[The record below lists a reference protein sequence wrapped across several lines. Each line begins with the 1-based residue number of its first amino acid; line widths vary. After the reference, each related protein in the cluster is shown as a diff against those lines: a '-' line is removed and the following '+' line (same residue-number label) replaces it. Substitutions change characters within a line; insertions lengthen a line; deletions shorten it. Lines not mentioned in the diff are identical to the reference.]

1 MIIFIIFRNY
11 TFNKFV
17 KEIDIEIL
25 DTFINFVL
33 FDYIFKSWLL
43 ELGQILG
50 ALKELNKDY
59 FDNLAD

>member
-1 MIIFIIFRNY
+1 MIFFIIFRNY

-25 DTFINFVL
+25 DTFIYFVL

-50 ALKELNKDY
+50 ALKELNNDY
-59 FDNLAD
+59 FNNLAD